1 MREFKVLASLEEI
14 NTFIEDKRLTFLY
27 IGRTNCGVCQAL
39 LPQVQ
44 ALMQDYPE
52 IMLGHINADHV
63 EEVAG
68 AFLVFTIPVLLL
80 FFEGKE
86 YVREARIVH
95 MDLFKEK
102 IDKIYENVVEA

>member
-1 MREFKVLASLEEI
+1 MRDFEELTSLVEI
-14 NTFIEDKRLTFLY
+14 DTFLDEHLLAFLFVS
-27 IGRTNCGVCQAL
+27 RTNCSVCHAL
-39 LPQVQ
+39 LPQVKE
-44 ALMQDYPE
+44 LMQDYPE
-52 IMLGHINADHV
+52 IKLGSVNADHV

-68 AFLVFTIPVLLL
+68 RFSIFTIPVLLL

-102 IDKIYENVVEA
+102 INKIYKNVVET